1 MKRTTFMAAVFAL
14 AASIALAQD
23 ATQSAVDQFQADG
36 YTRIEVKVGP
46 TQTKIEAIR
55 GDTKVEV
62 VIDKATGAVLKREV
76 ETVRPGENTT
86 PGVFIDSRDDD
97 FVDGDD
103 DDGEDDDGDDG
114 DDDDSDD
121 DDDDDNSGSGDDDDD
136 DDNSGSGGGH
146 SGSGSD
152 DD

>member
-23 ATQSAVDQFQADG
+23 ATQSTVDQFQADG

>member
-14 AASIALAQD
+14 AASMALAQD
-23 ATQSAVDQFQADG
+23 ATQSTVDQFQADG

-46 TQTKIEAIR
+46 TQTNIEAIK

-76 ETVRPGENTT
+76 ATVRPGENTA
-86 PGVFIDSRDDD
+86 PGVFVDNRNDD
-97 FVDGDD
+97 FVDGP
-103 DDGEDDDGDDG
+103 DDGDDN
-114 DDDDSDD
+114 
-121 DDDDDNSGSGDDDDD
+121 DDDDDNSGSGNGDDDGDDNSGSD
-136 DDNSGSGGGH
+136 DDNSGSGG
-146 SGSGSD
+146 D